1 MPHHKDARLSF
12 YGQTAVFHFHIDNV
26 AQLSALAANS
36 LCCISCCP
44 KLTISLILLSVSL
57 LIVNVI
63 FFKKILIRI
72 IIKIYIFLLQVVAH
86 RLQTLSA
93 TICTVIVSSITLQAT
108 CRIV

>member
-12 YGQTAVFHFHIDNV
+12 YGRTAVFHFHIDNV

-44 KLTISLILLSVSL
+44 KLTISLVLLSVSL

-63 FFKKILIRI
+63 FLKKILIRV
-72 IIKIYIFLLQVVAH
+72 IIKIYIFFITS
-86 RLQTLSA
+86 R
-93 TICTVIVSSITLQAT
+93 CTSFTNPFSYNLYIYCKLNHTPSYM
-108 CRIV
+108 